1 MFERFNRSWELVKA
15 SWAVL
20 RQDKELLIFPIVS
33 FLGSIVVLITFAI
46 PMIAA
51 GVFDSMASRGSDGI
65 GFFGLV
71 VGFLFYLVM
80 YTVVIFSNTA
90 LVGAAMIRL
99 DGGNP
104 TLADGFRIARERLGI
119 IVAYAAISATVG
131 MILRAISERGGLI
144 GQIAS
149 SILGFAWSVLT
160 FLVIPVLVMEKVGP
174 VDAIKR
180 SGALLKQTWGEQLA
194 ANFGMGMIFGL
205 ATFGIALVGVV
216 LIAAFAAMDAG
227 ALVAIAVIAM
237 ILAII
242 ALSLVGSALGGIYQA
257 ALYRYATSGTVDS
270 HFSPDTIQGAFA
282 QKPKRGMF

>member
-20 RQDKELLIFPIVS
+20 QQDKELLIFPIVS
-33 FLGSIVVLITFAI
+33 FLGSIVVLITFAV

-65 GFFGLV
+65 GFFGVV

-131 MILRAISERGGLI
+131 MILRAISERGGII

-180 SGALLKQTWGEQLA
+180 SGELLKQTWGEQLA
-194 ANFGMGMIFGL
+194 ANFGMGAVFGL
-205 ATFGIALVGVV
+205 ATLGIVILGMV
-216 LIAAFAAMDAG
+216 LIFAFAAVDAG
-227 ALVAIAVIAM
+227 VLVAIAVIAM

>member
-1 MFERFNRSWELVKA
+1 
-15 SWAVL
+15 
-20 RQDKELLIFPIVS
+20 
-33 FLGSIVVLITFAI
+33 
-46 PMIAA
+46 
-51 GVFDSMASRGSDGI
+51 MASVSP
-65 GFFGLV
+65 V
-71 VGFLFYLVM
+71 
-80 YTVVIFSNTA
+80 
-90 LVGAAMIRL
+90 
-99 DGGNP
+99 
-104 TLADGFRIARERLGI
+104 LADGFRIARERLGI

-180 SGALLKQTWGEQLA
+180 SGELLKQTWGEQLA

-205 ATFGIALVGVV
+205 ATFGIAIVGMV
-216 LIAAFAAMDAG
+216 LIAAFAAIDAG
-227 ALVAIAVIAM
+227 VLVAIAVIAM

-270 HFSPDTIQGAFA
+270 HFSPETIQGAFA

>member
-51 GVFDSMASRGSDGI
+51 GVFDSMASRGSDDI

-180 SGALLKQTWGEQLA
+180 SGELLKQTWGEQLA

-205 ATFGIALVGVV
+205 ATFGIAIVGMV
-216 LIAAFAAMDAG
+216 LIAAFAAIDAG
-227 ALVAIAVIAM
+227 VLVAIAVIVM

>member
-51 GVFDSMASRGSDGI
+51 GVFDSAASRGSDDI

-104 TLADGFRIARERLGI
+104 TLADGFRIARERIGI

-180 SGALLKQTWGEQLA
+180 SGELLKQTWGEQLA
-194 ANFGMGMIFGL
+194 ANFGMGAVFGL
-205 ATFGIALVGVV
+205 ATFGIVILGMV
-216 LIAAFAAMDAG
+216 LIFAFAAIDAG
-227 ALVAIAVIAM
+227 VLVAIAVIAM

>member
-51 GVFDSMASRGSDGI
+51 GVFDSMASRGSDDI

-180 SGALLKQTWGEQLA
+180 SGELLKQTWGEQLA

-205 ATFGIALVGVV
+205 ATFGIAIVGMV
-216 LIAAFAAMDAG
+216 LIAAFAAIDAG
-227 ALVAIAVIAM
+227 VLVAIAVIAM

>member
-51 GVFDSMASRGSDGI
+51 GVFDSMASRGSDDI

-149 SILGFAWSVLT
+149 SILGFAWSVVT

-194 ANFGMGMIFGL
+194 ANFGMGAVFGL
-205 ATFGIALVGVV
+205 ATFAIVILGMV
-216 LIAAFAAMDAG
+216 LIFAFAAIDAG
-227 ALVAIAVIAM
+227 VLVAISVIAM

-270 HFSPDTIQGAFA
+270 HFSPETIQGAFA

>member
-51 GVFDSMASRGSDGI
+51 GVFDSMASRGSDDI

-180 SGALLKQTWGEQLA
+180 SGELLKQTWGEQLA

-205 ATFGIALVGVV
+205 ATFGIAIVGMV
-216 LIAAFAAMDAG
+216 LIAAFAAVDAG
-227 ALVAIAVIAM
+227 VLVAIAVIVM

-270 HFSPDTIQGAFA
+270 HFSPETIQGAFA

>member
-51 GVFDSMASRGSDGI
+51 GVFDSMASRGSDDI

-131 MILRAISERGGLI
+131 MILRARRSDR
-144 GQIAS
+144 ADC
-149 SILGFAWSVLT
+149 
-160 FLVIPVLVMEKVGP
+160 FLDPRLCLECPHLPRHSGSGDGKS
-174 VDAIKR
+174 R
-180 SGALLKQTWGEQLA
+180 SG
-194 ANFGMGMIFGL
+194 
-205 ATFGIALVGVV
+205 
-216 LIAAFAAMDAG
+216 
-227 ALVAIAVIAM
+227 
-237 ILAII
+237 
-242 ALSLVGSALGGIYQA
+242 
-257 ALYRYATSGTVDS
+257 RC
-270 HFSPDTIQGAFA
+270 H
-282 QKPKRGMF
+282 

>member
-51 GVFDSMASRGSDGI
+51 GVFDSMASRGSDDI

-205 ATFGIALVGVV
+205 ATFGIAIVGMV
-216 LIAAFAAMDAG
+216 LIAAFAAIDAG
-227 ALVAIAVIAM
+227 VLVAIAVIVM

-270 HFSPDTIQGAFA
+270 HFSPETIQGAFA

>member
-51 GVFDSMASRGSDGI
+51 GVFDSMASRGSDDI

-180 SGALLKQTWGEQLA
+180 SGELLKQTWGEQLA

-205 ATFGIALVGVV
+205 ATFGIAIVGMV
-216 LIAAFAAMDAG
+216 LIAAFAAIDAG
-227 ALVAIAVIAM
+227 VLVAIAVIAM

-270 HFSPDTIQGAFA
+270 HFSPETIQGAFA